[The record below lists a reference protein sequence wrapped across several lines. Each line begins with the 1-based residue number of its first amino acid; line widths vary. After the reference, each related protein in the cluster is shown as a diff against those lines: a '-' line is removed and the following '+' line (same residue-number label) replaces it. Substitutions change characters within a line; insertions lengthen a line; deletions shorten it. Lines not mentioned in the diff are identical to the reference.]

1 MKERTEGVLY
11 PYLRRPLPNNRRA
24 SGGNDW
30 VSDWVTDQKSSFNFA
45 ENWLRW
51 SSGQI
56 NFKFFGTLE
65 VFFAKSEKNPI
76 SSWKIREFLDF
87 FFKFTLLQRPFFSKK
102 KVLWSCSKLAQMRF
116 RVNKFEIFWNIRDF
130 FWKSLKKS
138 DFKFEIWENFYIG
151 FPCKIKITWEFF
163 VKWTQIFFRKK
174 VSLILLK
181 IGSAVVHDK

>member
-1 MKERTEGVLY
+1 M
-11 PYLRRPLPNNRRA
+11 
-24 SGGNDW
+24 
-30 VSDWVTDQKSSFNFA
+30 SDWLSDQKSSFNFA

-56 NFKFFGTLE
+56 NFEFFGTLE

-116 RVNKFEIFWNIRDF
+116 RVNKFEIFWNIRALF
-130 FWKSLKKS
+130 LKK
-138 DFKFEIWENFYIG
+138 FKKVRFQVWKLGKFYKG
-151 FPCKIKITWEFF
+151 FPCKKKRFSDFAETWH
-163 VKWTQIFFRKK
+163 I
-174 VSLILLK
+174 
-181 IGSAVVHDK
+181 

>member
-1 MKERTEGVLY
+1 LAQKKFIMR
-11 PYLRRPLPNNRRA
+11 
-24 SGGNDW
+24 
-30 VSDWVTDQKSSFNFA
+30 DQKSSSNLS

-56 NFKFFGTLE
+56 NFEFFGTLE

-116 RVNKFEIFWNIRDF
+116 RVNKFKIFWNIRDF
-130 FWKSLKKS
+130 FLKSFSKS
-138 DFKFEIWENFYIG
+138 DFKFEIWPNFKIGIG
-151 FPCKIKITWEFF
+151 FFFNFFKKSLKCSKINEIYLFWNSSEKILS
-163 VKWTQIFFRKK
+163 KIRTQDFYKGFRYEKILHWN
-174 VSLILLK
+174 SL
-181 IGSAVVHDK
+181 